1 MADQQTPAL
10 ERRPSSTLPAQASP
24 CDALTIRAQSL
35 SAGSPCPRKKLALAA
50 TILGSS
56 MAFIDGSVVNVAL
69 PSIQTELGASVAAI
83 QWVVDAYLLFLGALV
98 LVGGS
103 LGDKLGRRTVFIAGI
118 VLFTLASIGCG
129 LAPDAAALI
138 AARAVQ
144 GVGAALLVPSSL
156 AIIGAVFDDR
166 ERGQAIGT
174 WAGVGAITSALGP
187 VSGGWLVDAF
197 SWRAIFFLNVPIACA
212 TVALAVIAVPDSRQE
227 DDAVVEPVGGGAR
240 GDGSAQVDADVE
252 VDAPARV
259 DAVAPVDA
267 AAQVGAPARV
277 DADAKVDATAQ
288 VDADAKA
295 GAPARVGAAAQVH
308 ASAQVHSAARPQPS
322 APAKLDWL
330 GAATATVGLAALT
343 YGLTLASTH
352 GFGDRWVLA
361 AIVGG
366 LLVMGAFIALEAR
379 TPNPMMPLD
388 VFRSRDFVGANLV
401 TLLVY
406 FGLGGALFFLPFT
419 LIRAYGYSATQAGAA
434 LLPVPVTI
442 GLLSRF
448 TGGLTSR
455 YGARALLTAGPVIAA
470 AGFAMIALPWVRG
483 EYWRGFFP
491 ALTVLGL
498 GMTITVAPLT
508 TTVMTSVPAARTGV
522 ASGINNAVA
531 RVASLLAIA
540 VLGIVFVWSHDAAL
554 DARLDALHVPRA
566 AREAASLARSGG
578 NASDGGDG
586 SSGSVPAAGETSS
599 DSGLQASAPGAP
611 TQAAVA
617 AAQADSLGAA
627 LRAVALMSALCA
639 LIGAALAAA
648 TIQRTQRKA

>member
-1 MADQQTPAL
+1 MADRQIPAL
-10 ERRPSSTLPAQASP
+10 ARRPSSTLPAQASP
-24 CDALTIRAQSL
+24 CDALAIRAHSL
-35 SAGSPCPRKKLALAA
+35 STGTPCRRKKLALAA

-56 MAFIDGSVVNVAL
+56 MAFIDSSVVNVAL

-129 LAPDAAALI
+129 LAPSAAALI
-138 AARAVQ
+138 AARAAQ

-156 AIIGAVFDDR
+156 AIIGAVFDDS

-212 TVALAVIAVPDSRQE
+212 TVALAVIAVPDSRQ
-227 DDAVVEPVGGGAR
+227 DDVAKAEPSDSGAPGDTPAPSGGA
-240 GDGSAQVDADVE
+240 
-252 VDAPARV
+252 ARV
-259 DAVAPVDA
+259 DASV
-267 AAQVGAPARV
+267 QLL
-277 DADAKVDATAQ
+277 AT
-288 VDADAKA
+288 
-295 GAPARVGAAAQVH
+295 
-308 ASAQVHSAARPQPS
+308 SA
-322 APAKLDWL
+322 AKLDWP
-330 GAATATVGLAALT
+330 GAATATIGLAALT

-352 GFGDRWVLA
+352 GFANRWVLA
-361 AIVGG
+361 AIIGG
-366 LLVMGAFIALEAR
+366 LLVMGLFIALEAR
-379 TPNPMMPLD
+379 TLNPMMPLD

-455 YGARALLTAGPVIAA
+455 HGAPALLTVGPVIAA
-470 AGFAMIALPWVRG
+470 AGFAMMALPWVRG

-508 TTVMTSVPAARTGV
+508 TTVMTSVPATRTGV

-566 AREAASLARSGG
+566 EREAASLARSDGEPSG
-578 NASDGGDG
+578 SAAVTGPTSASASHPASD
-586 SSGSVPAAGETSS
+586 SSPPAPVANRQTH
-599 DSGLQASAPGAP
+599 APDTAP
-611 TQAAVA
+611 QTAVA
-617 AAQADSLGAA
+617 TAQADALGAA

-639 LIGAALAAA
+639 LIGAALAAT
-648 TIQRTQRKA
+648 TIQRSQRKP